1 MSNLGAASVGTSR
14 RWWMLGAGVAAQ
26 AGASVAIN
34 GPAFL
39 IPSLQDDR
47 GLSLAEAGT
56 VAAMPI
62 AGVMVSLVLWGVVV
76 DRLGERVVLL
86 AGLGGTA
93 LFSALATA
101 TEQTVTLCVALFAVG
116 TAAAS
121 TSSASG
127 RLVVGWFPARRRG
140 LAMGIRQMAQPLGV
154 AVGAATIAVT
164 ADRFGLRVALWIPV
178 LAVVAAFVAVAVV
191 VLDPPRPTA
200 TRALT
205 ANPYRSGGFLA
216 RVHGVSVLL
225 VLPQFVVWTYGLTW
239 LVQERDW
246 SPATAGALVALTH
259 VLGALG
265 RIAVGQ
271 LSDTVGSRVRP
282 LRWVALAAGLT
293 MGLLALTEPLGI
305 AVLLL
310 VVASTVT
317 VADNG
322 LAFTG
327 VAERAGSYWS
337 GRALGVQN
345 TAQYLAATAAAP
357 VAGLA
362 ISRWGYAA
370 TFGALALFPLLALPL
385 VPRRDELAQEE
396 ITEQG
401 WRKDHGEQD
410 HGRDHLGR
418 SRRRP

>member
-1 MSNLGAASVGTSR
+1 
-14 RWWMLGAGVAAQ
+14 MLGASVAAQ

-39 IPSLQDDR
+39 IPSLQETR

-56 VAAMPI
+56 LAATPV
-62 AGVMVSLVLWGVVV
+62 AGVMVSLFLWGLAV
-76 DRLGERVVLL
+76 DRIGERAVLL
-86 AGLGGTA
+86 LGLGGTA
-93 LFSALATA
+93 LLSLVATFV
-101 TEQTVTLCVALFAVG
+101 ESTVTLAAVLFLVG
-116 TAAAS
+116 MAAAS

-127 RLVVGWFPARRRG
+127 RIVVGWFPPQRRG

-154 AVGAATIAVT
+154 AVAAVTIAVT
-164 ADRFGLRVALWIPV
+164 ADRSGLQAALWVP
-178 LAVVAAFVAVAVV
+178 VVAVTLALVTVLFI

-200 TRALT
+200 TAALT
-205 ANPYRSGGFLA
+205 ANPYRADGFLK

-225 VLPQFVVWTYGLTW
+225 VVPQFLVWTYSLTW

-246 SPATAGALVALTH
+246 SPAAAGALVAATH

-265 RIAVGQ
+265 RIAVGH
-271 LSDTVGSRVRP
+271 LSDVVGSRVRP
-282 LRWVALAAGLT
+282 LRWVALAAAVT
-293 MGLLALTEPLGI
+293 MGLLGLTEPL
-305 AVLLL
+305 AVAVVLL

-322 LAFTG
+322 LAFTS

-345 TAQYLAATAAAP
+345 TAQYLAAAVVAP

-362 ISRWGYAA
+362 ITHWGYAA
-370 TFGALALFPLLALPL
+370 VFALSALCPLLACFL
-385 VPRRDELAQEE
+385 VPRRDESSAERE
-396 ITEQG
+396 PSSTP
-401 WRKDHGEQD
+401 
-410 HGRDHLGR
+410 RD
-418 SRRRP
+418 

>member
-1 MSNLGAASVGTSR
+1 
-14 RWWMLGAGVAAQ
+14 MLGAGVAAQ

-62 AGVMVSLVLWGVVV
+62 AGVMVSLFLWGIVV
-76 DRLGERVVLL
+76 DRLGERTVLL

-93 LFSALATA
+93 VFSALATV
-101 TEQTVTLCVALFAVG
+101 TEETVALCVALFAVG

-127 RLVVGWFPARRRG
+127 RLVVGWFPIQRRG
-140 LAMGIRQMAQPLGV
+140 LAMGVRQMAQPLGV
-154 AVGAATIAVT
+154 ALAAATIAVT
-164 ADRFGLRVALWIPV
+164 ADRLGLRAALWIPV
-178 LAVVAAFVAVAVV
+178 AAVVLALLAVAVI
-191 VLDPPRPTA
+191 VLDPPRPIA
-200 TRALT
+200 TPALT
-205 ANPYRSGGFLA
+205 ANPYRASSFLA

-225 VLPQFVVWTYGLTW
+225 VLPQFVVWTYALTW
-239 LVQERDW
+239 LVQEREW
-246 SPATAGALVALTH
+246 SAAAAGGLVAFTH

-265 RIAVGQ
+265 RIAVGH
-271 LSDTVGSRVRP
+271 LSDVVGSRVRP
-282 LRWVALAAGLT
+282 MRWVAIAACAT
-293 MGLLALTEPLGI
+293 MALLGLTEPLAVAVVVLVI
-305 AVLLL
+305 A
-310 VVASTVT
+310 SMVT

-327 VAERAGSYWS
+327 VAERAGSWWS

-345 TAQYLAATAAAP
+345 TAQYLAAAVAAP
-357 VAGLA
+357 VAGAA

-370 TFGALALFPLLALPL
+370 IFAVTALFPLLAVPL
-385 VPRRDELAQEE
+385 VPRHDELAPEDPAPAE
-396 ITEQG
+396 SAPEA
-401 WRKDHGEQD
+401 
-410 HGRDHLGR
+410 
-418 SRRRP
+418 

>member
-1 MSNLGAASVGTSR
+1 
-14 RWWMLGAGVAAQ
+14 MLGASVAAQ

-47 GLSLAEAGT
+47 GLTLTQAGT

-62 AGVMVSLVLWGVVV
+62 AGVMVTLFLWGLVV
-76 DRLGERVVLL
+76 DRLGERFALL
-86 AGLGGTA
+86 TGLGGTA
-93 LFSALATA
+93 GFSVLAT
-101 TEQTVTLCVALFAVG
+101 TIDRTVPLCAVLFVMG
-116 TAAAS
+116 MFAAS
-121 TSSASG
+121 TGSASG
-127 RLVVGWFPARRRG
+127 RVVVGWFPPERRG

-154 AVGAATIAVT
+154 AVAAATIAVT
-164 ADRFGLRVALWIPV
+164 ADRAGVQAALWIPV
-178 LAVVAAFVAVAVV
+178 VAVALAFAAVFLI

-200 TRALT
+200 TAALT
-205 ANPYRSGGFLA
+205 ANPYRADSFLM

-225 VLPQFVVWTYGLTW
+225 VVPQFLVWTYSLTW
-239 LVQERDW
+239 LVDERHW
-246 SPATAGALVALTH
+246 SAAAAGALVAVTH

-271 LSDTVGSRVRP
+271 LSDMVGSRVRP
-282 LRWVALAAGLT
+282 LRWVAVLAGLT
-293 MGLLALTEPLGI
+293 MALLALTEPL
-305 AVLLL
+305 AVAVVVL

-345 TAQYLAATAAAP
+345 TAQYLTAAAAAP

-362 ISRWGYAA
+362 ITAWGYAA
-370 TFGALALFPLLALPL
+370 TFGLAALFPVVAVGL
-385 VPRRDELAQEE
+385 VPRDDETA
-396 ITEQG
+396 
-401 WRKDHGEQD
+401 
-410 HGRDHLGR
+410 
-418 SRRRP
+418 P